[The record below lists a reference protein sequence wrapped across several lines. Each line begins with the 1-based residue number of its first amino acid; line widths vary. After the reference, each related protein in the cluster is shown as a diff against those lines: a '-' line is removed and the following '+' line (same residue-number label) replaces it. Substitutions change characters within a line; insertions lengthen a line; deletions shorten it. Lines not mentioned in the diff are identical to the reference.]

1 MGQEFKSTD
10 LELGVVSVDNPIF
23 RKLTVDEIE
32 KHLNEISQK
41 D

>member
-10 LELGVVSVDNPIF
+10 LELGVVSVEHPNF

-32 KHLNEISQK
+32 KHLNDISQK

>member
-10 LELGVVSVDNPIF
+10 LEVGIVTVDNPLF
-23 RKLTVDEIE
+23 RKLTVAEIE
-32 KHLNEISQK
+32 KHLNEISKK